1 MLSCHQ
7 RRTVLQWLWKVENKI
22 VLKSFISSLV
32 FIRRYSP
39 ILALNKMFLF
49 GLILIYSLSALC
61 IVVLYVW
68 KHRRYYYLGFKL
80 PGQTM
85 SSLAFLFDAKFLGT
99 LETFPQ
105 NMRKYWDSQR
115 YKYLSIFKFWY
126 GWKLIVIFVD
136 PDIIQKIFGKHLQK
150 DDVIYRMA
158 KTFTNGPSLFHENW
172 IAKWKSH
179 RKIISLAS
187 FTPSALKSYV
197 NIFHEEAN
205 ILADNLGLQA
215 VNGQPVEANYM
226 LGLSSFSMIVRTMA
240 GVDLKIQQN
249 FQRERFT
256 FITMVEE
263 YTRFLFMFPIIKPW
277 LWIPAVFA
285 LFGYKKQEIYARKQT
300 RELGDKIIAK
310 VKAKVIQENANQDKN
325 VIREGISAGKSD
337 SNSENT
343 FEDDPEISTD
353 TALKKTFIEAIVR
366 DQMDPTI
373 PRQNVLNHDE
383 LVSELIT
390 IIFAGMDTTKVAN
403 NVILILLA
411 LHPKIQQEVY
421 DEIQA
426 VMGTDPSIAP
436 TYDQLQELHLL
447 TRVIKES
454 LRLFPSGPIV
464 GRQAA
469 EEIQIDGYTIPKGAA
484 IWVTIFCGPHRDPRY
499 WSNPDRFDPD
509 RFLPSETK
517 GRNPNAYM
525 PFSTGPRNCIGQKY
539 AMLQIKTMISTIL
552 RRYRILPGEQCTRVE
567 DVRWE
572 FHITMKLLSGNDI
585 RLEPRA

>member
-68 KHRRYYYLGFKL
+68 KHRRYYYLGFRL
-80 PGQTM
+80 PGRTFKHYGH
-85 SSLAFLFDAKFLGT
+85 LLEVLFTGS
-99 LETFPQ
+99 LETLPQ
-105 NMRKYWDSQR
+105 TLRKYYDEANLFNR
-115 YKYLSIFKFWY
+115 ETNHKAIIKFWY
-126 GWKLIVIFVD
+126 GWRLLLVIGD
-136 PDIIQKIFGKHLQK
+136 PDIIQKIFRTQLQK
-150 DDVIYRMA
+150 DDVVYTLA
-158 KTFTNGPSLFHENW
+158 KPFTNGPSLFHETW
-172 IAKWKSH
+172 IAKWENH
-179 RKIISLAS
+179 RKIISHAA
-187 FTPSALKSYV
+187 FTQSALKSYV

-310 VKAKVIQENANQDKN
+310 VKAKVIQENEEKGENI
-325 VIREGISAGKSD
+325 IREGFVRKSD
-337 SNSENT
+337 SNSEN
-343 FEDDPEISTD
+343 STD
-353 TALKKTFIEAIVR
+353 TALLKNFIEVIIR

-373 PRQNVLNHDE
+373 PREDVMTHDDLISEVL
-383 LVSELIT
+383 T
-390 IIFAGMDTTKVAN
+390 IIFAGMDTTKVVN
-403 NVILILLA
+403 NIILIMLA
-411 LHPKIQQEVY
+411 LHPKIQQGVY

-469 EEIQIDGYTIPKGAA
+469 EEIQIDGYTIPKGKEMCL
-484 IWVTIFCGPHRDPRY
+484 TIP
-499 WSNPDRFDPD
+499 
-509 RFLPSETK
+509 
-517 GRNPNAYM
+517 
-525 PFSTGPRNCIGQKY
+525 
-539 AMLQIKTMISTIL
+539 
-552 RRYRILPGEQCTRVE
+552 
-567 DVRWE
+567 
-572 FHITMKLLSGNDI
+572 
-585 RLEPRA
+585 

>member
-1 MLSCHQ
+1 
-7 RRTVLQWLWKVENKI
+7 
-22 VLKSFISSLV
+22 
-32 FIRRYSP
+32 
-39 ILALNKMFLF
+39 MFPF
-49 GLILIYSLSALC
+49 GLLLIYLLSTLVC
-61 IVVLYVW
+61 LVVLYVW

-105 NMRKYWDSQR
+105 NIRKYWDSQR
-115 YKYLSIFKFWY
+115 YKYVSIFKFWY

-249 FQRERFT
+249 FQREKFPALS
-256 FITMVEE
+256 TMEE
-263 YTRFLFMFPIIKPW
+263 CQKLIMFQILNPW
-277 LWIPAVFA
+277 LLIPAVYA
-285 LFGYKKQEIYARKQT
+285 LFGFKKREMYLRKQT
-300 RELGDKIIAK
+300 REIAEDIISK

-343 FEDDPEISTD
+343 FEDDPESSTD
-353 TALKKTFIEAIVR
+353 TSLKKTFIEAIVR
-366 DQMDPTI
+366 DQMDPTV

-454 LRLFPSGPIV
+454 LRLFPPV
-464 GRQAA
+464 PVFGRQAE
-469 EEIQIDGYTIPKGAA
+469 EEIEVDGYTIPKGAGMYVL
-484 IWVTIFCGPHRDPRY
+484 INCGPQRDPRF
-499 WSNPDRFDPD
+499 WPNPEHFDPD
-509 RFLPSETK
+509 RFLPSQTE
-517 GRNPNAYM
+517 GRNPNTHL
-525 PFSTGPRNCIGQKY
+525 PFSTGPRNCIGYKY
-539 AMLQIKTMISTIL
+539 GMLQLKTTISTIL
-552 RRYRILPGEQCTRVE
+552 RRYRILPGDKCKRIE
-567 DVRWE
+567 DIRWE
-572 FHITMKLLSGNDI
+572 LHFTMHMASGNDI
-585 RLEPRA
+585 RLAPRIIQD